1 MGQTRQFDYFYG
13 IQADTY
19 SFYRIPKILFTDS
32 IFKDLS
38 CEAKILYGL
47 MLDRMSLSIK
57 NKWFDDQGRVYIIFT
72 VMDVREYLGCCRQT
86 AINLLAELDTDKG
99 IGLIEKKRLG
109 FGKANIIYVKN
120 FVTQAEAGKKDSDRW
135 KADGCESEAGE
146 CAENANSSESFA
158 FDGSDNVSAEVPE
171 TEFAEPENHASRSLE
186 NRLLEV

>member
-1 MGQTRQFDYFYG
+1 MGQTRKFDYFYG

-38 CEAKILYGL
+38 CEAKVLYGL

-72 VMDVREYLGCCRQT
+72 VVDVREYLNCCRQT
-86 AINLLAELDTDKG
+86 AINLLAELDTDRG

-120 FVTQAEAGKKDSDRW
+120 FVSQM
-135 KADGCESEAGE
+135 EAGE
-146 CAENANSSESFA
+146 HGVESGKSESSEPESA
-158 FDGSDNVSAEVPE
+158 GCTDSTTESENQNSGDPDGED
-171 TEFAEPENHASRSLE
+171 R
-186 NRLLEV
+186 